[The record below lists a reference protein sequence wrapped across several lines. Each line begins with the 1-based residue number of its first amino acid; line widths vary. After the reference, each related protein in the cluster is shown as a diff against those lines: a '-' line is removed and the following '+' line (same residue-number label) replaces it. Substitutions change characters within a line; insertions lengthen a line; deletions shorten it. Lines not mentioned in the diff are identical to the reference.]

1 VRTRTSLVLIAAGI
15 LLVLFLAVDAIFD
28 LWGFFMLQ
36 SAMAVLFTAGLW
48 IVSGISFN
56 SIEQL
61 ATQTDEVIAGRRAA
75 YSVKTRSTDVLQLLA
90 GMEEML
96 LRLQASK
103 KAMHQFLG
111 DASHELRTPLT
122 VISAYLQL
130 LEQPQTQQ
138 NPEYLAKSLA
148 KMTTEANRMQRLID
162 DLLQLAE
169 IGENAPLGKSEPVD
183 ISRLLTFELES
194 LGDLQPERPI
204 TSNIA
209 GTVFVK
215 GNADLLAQLCANLF
229 ANLRRHT
236 AATAPVQVDLV
247 TGATWVS
254 ITVNDGGPGL
264 SDDAYAAGVQHFQR
278 YDQSRSRESGGSGLG
293 MSIMASIVERHGGQI
308 SLSKSVLGGLCT
320 RITLPV

>member
-1 VRTRTSLVLIAAGI
+1 MRVRTNVFLISNGILIA
-15 LLVLFLAVDAIFD
+15 LFLAVDALFD
-28 LWGFFMLQ
+28 MWGFFLLQ
-36 SAMAVLFTAGLW
+36 LSMVAIYAAAFW
-48 IVSGISFN
+48 IVSGVCFN
-56 SIEQL
+56 GIEQL
-61 ATQTDEVIAGRRAA
+61 AMQTNEVIAGRRAA
-75 YSVKTRSTDVLQLLA
+75 FAVKARGRDLKELLG

-138 NPEYLAKSLA
+138 NPEYLAKSLS

-183 ISRLLTFELES
+183 IARLLTFEVES
-194 LGDLQPERPI
+194 LSDLQPERPI
-204 TSNIA
+204 TCNVT
-209 GTVFVK
+209 GPLFVK

-229 ANLRRHT
+229 ANVRRHT
-236 AATAPVQVDLV
+236 ASIAPVQVDL
-247 TGATWVS
+247 TPGATWVS
-254 ITVNDGGPGL
+254 LTVNDGGPGL

>member
-1 VRTRTSLVLIAAGI
+1 VRTRSNLVLTATTI
-15 LLVLFLAVDAIFD
+15 LVLAFGLVDVIFN
-28 LWGFFMLQ
+28 LWGFFILQ
-36 SAMAVLFTAGLW
+36 LAMVTLFTAAFW
-48 IVSGISFN
+48 IFSGQSLN
-56 SIEQL
+56 SVEQL
-61 ATQTDEVIAGRRAA
+61 AVQTNEVVAGRRAA
-75 YSVKTRSTDVLQLLA
+75 YALKVKNSDQKELLA

-183 ISRLLTFELES
+183 LARLVTFEVES

-204 TSNIA
+204 TFNSASSI
-209 GTVFVK
+209 FVN
-215 GNADLLAQLCANLF
+215 GNSDLLTQLCANLF

-236 AATAPVQVDLV
+236 AATAPVQIDLV
-247 TGATWVS
+247 QGATWVS
-254 ITVNDGGPGL
+254 LTVNDGGPGL

-308 SLSKSVLGGLCT
+308 NLSKSVLGGLCT

>member
-1 VRTRTSLVLIAAGI
+1 MKARTNIVLIAFAI
-15 LLVLFLAVDAIFD
+15 LVVLFLAVDAIFD
-28 LWGFFMLQ
+28 MWGFFMLQ
-36 SAMAVLFTAGLW
+36 LAMSTIFTATFWILSGFAFNGL
-48 IVSGISFN
+48 
-56 SIEQL
+56 EQL
-61 ATQTDEVIAGRRAA
+61 SVQTSEVVAGRRAA
-75 YSVKTRSTDVLQLLA
+75 FTVKVSGTDLKQLVA

-138 NPEYLAKSLA
+138 NPEYLSKSLA

-183 ISRLLTFELES
+183 FARLVNFEVES

-204 TSNIA
+204 TSNVE
-209 GTVFVK
+209 GPVFVK

-236 AATAPVQVDLV
+236 ASIAPVKIDLV
-247 TGATWVS
+247 KGATWAS
-254 ITVNDGGPGL
+254 LTVNDGGPGL
-264 SDDAYAAGVQHFQR
+264 ADEAYAAGVQHFQR
-278 YDQSRSRESGGSGLG
+278 YDQSRSRDSGGSGLG

-308 SLSKSVLGGLCT
+308 TLSKSALGGLCT
-320 RITLPV
+320 RITLPI

>member
-1 VRTRTSLVLIAAGI
+1 MRTRSSLTLTSTGVLV
-15 LLVLFLAVDAIFD
+15 VLFVAVDVIFD
-28 LWGFFMLQ
+28 LWGFLMLQ
-36 SAMAVLFTAGLW
+36 LAMTTLFAAAFWIISGL
-48 IVSGISFN
+48 SLNGL
-56 SIEQL
+56 EQL
-61 ATQTDEVIAGRRAA
+61 AVQTNEVVAGRRAA
-75 YSVKTRSTDVLQLLA
+75 FALKATGADQKELL
-90 GMEEML
+90 GGLEEML

-138 NPEYLAKSLA
+138 NPEYLAKSLS

-183 ISRLLTFELES
+183 IARLLTFEVES
-194 LGDLQPERPI
+194 LSDLQPERPI
-204 TSNIA
+204 TTNVP
-209 GTVFVK
+209 GPLFVK

-229 ANLRRHT
+229 ANVRRHT
-236 AATAPVQVDLV
+236 ASIAPVQVDLV
-247 TGATWVS
+247 PGATWVS
-254 ITVNDGGPGL
+254 LTVSDGGPGL